1 MSINKKTLW
10 KEGLST
16 VCGNKNLSGLILE
29 HVQDEV
35 MAGVISLRSWIIVF
49 PLAVVDGDLHLRR
62 VPMIEAIGA
71 AIVLVT
77 PKVLWIVNI
86 RIVLETIVI
95 SLTSSS
101 SPHAAVGLLWLLCV
115 RAFRCDESDDGTRKR
130 DQKGFAD
137 HIPPQVILCQFLVLS
152 NKSLHRLKEQL
163 ELNYYSLLPE
173 LLGSFLMRMRIRIS
187 FSLACDSGL
196 APRA

>member
-1 MSINKKTLW
+1 
-10 KEGLST
+10 
-16 VCGNKNLSGLILE
+16 
-29 HVQDEV
+29 

-49 PLAVVDGDLHLRR
+49 PLAVINGDLHLRW
-62 VPMIEAIGA
+62 VTMVEAISA
-71 AIVLVT
+71 AIVLIT
-77 PKVLWIVNI
+77 PKVLWIVNV
-86 RIVLETIVI
+86 RIVLKTIVI

-101 SPHAAVGLLWLLCV
+101 SPHAAVCLLWLLCV
-115 RAFRCDESDDGTRKR
+115 RAFCCDESDNGTRNR

-152 NKSLHRLKEQL
+152 NKSLHRLREQL

-187 FSLACDSGL
+187 FSLACDS
-196 APRA
+196 ASEPRASAISVARLVDFNDC